1 MRRAALAGFLA
12 AVTLAAL
19 PAAAQNGDDD
29 TATLSFGG
37 DRYAAGEDLRL
48 DEDTAGDLFAA
59 GEELELTA
67 PAGGAVHMAGRII
80 EIEAAPGGAVYAA
93 GYEVTVAADLPGAAT
108 LFGAEVRVEGAV
120 GGNLR
125 LFAQDAEITGALSG
139 SALIAAREFSLDA
152 PIAGD
157 LMLAA
162 DEIDWGDA
170 ATVAGQLIVYVEEG
184 ESIDVPDRVA
194 PADRV
199 EQREMEEFRGDVGP
213 SVADMRRGAVRT
225 ALFGFV
231 MSVLFVAALAT
242 AAVAIAP
249 DRVAHW
255 RETALARPGRSVVAG
270 FLLLSTIVGSG
281 FVIALT
287 IIGIPL
293 LPALLF
299 GAGVAGYAGYVLG
312 SYILGVGLWQRMGND
327 IPEGVLQKAGLAAL
341 GAFVAGLIGL
351 IPFLGWLVVL
361 SLAFAG
367 LGAIVLHT
375 REAQGV

>member
-12 AVTLAAL
+12 ALTLAV
-19 PAAAQNGDDD
+19 PATAQDREDD
-29 TATLSFGG
+29 TAVLGFGG

-48 DEDTAGDLFAA
+48 DQTTAGDLFAI
-59 GEELELTA
+59 GEELHLTA
-67 PAGGAVHMAGRII
+67 ATGGTVHMAGRTV
-80 EIEAAPGGAVYAA
+80 EIEATPGGALYAA
-93 GYEVTVAADLPGAAT
+93 GYEVTVSADLPGPAT

-125 LFAQDAEITGALSG
+125 LFAQDAKITGALSG
-139 SALIAAREFSLDA
+139 SALIAANELTLDA
-152 PIAGD
+152 PVAGD

-162 DEIDWGDA
+162 EEIDWGDGA
-170 ATVAGQLIVYVEEG
+170 SVDGQVILYVEEG
-184 ESIDVPDRVA
+184 ERVEVPARVA
-194 PADRV
+194 PAERV
-199 EQREMEEFRGDVGP
+199 EQREREAFRGDVGP
-213 SVADMRRGAVRT
+213 SVADLRRGAVRT

-249 DRVAHW
+249 ERVAHW

-281 FVIALT
+281 FVLALT

-299 GAGVAGYAGYVLG
+299 GAGLAGYAGYVLG
-312 SYILGVGLWQRMGND
+312 SYILGVGLWQRLGND

-341 GAFVAGLIGL
+341 GAVVAGLIGL

-361 SLAFAG
+361 ALAFAG
-367 LGAIVLHT
+367 LGAIALHT
-375 REAQGV
+375 RELQAN

>member
-12 AVTLAAL
+12 AMTLAAMS
-19 PAAAQNGDDD
+19 AKAQTTDDD
-29 TATLSFGG
+29 TSVLNFGG

-48 DEDTAGDLFAA
+48 DDVTAGDLFAA

-67 PAGGAVHMAGRII
+67 AIGGAVHMIGRTV

-93 GYEVTVAADLPGAAT
+93 GYEVTVSADLPGPAT
-108 LFGAEVRVEGAV
+108 LFGAEVRVEGGV

-139 SALIAAREFSLDA
+139 SALVVARELTLDA
-152 PIAGD
+152 PVAGD

-162 DEIDWGDA
+162 DEIDWGEGA
-170 ATVAGQLIVYVEEG
+170 SVAGQVILYVEEG
-184 ESIDVPDRVA
+184 ERVEVPARVA
-194 PADRV
+194 PAERV

-213 SVADMRRGAVRT
+213 SVADLRRGAVRT

-249 DRVAHW
+249 ERVAHW
-255 RETALARPGRSVVAG
+255 RETALDRPGRSVVAG
-270 FLLLSTIVGSG
+270 FLLLSTIVGAG

-287 IIGIPL
+287 VIGIPL

-299 GAGVAGYAGYVLG
+299 GAGLAGYAGYVLG
-312 SYILGVGLWQRMGND
+312 SYILGVGLWQRLGND
-327 IPEGVLQKAGLAAL
+327 LPEGVLQKAGLAAL
-341 GAFVAGLIGL
+341 GAVVAGLIGL

-361 SLAFAG
+361 ALAFAG

-375 REAQGV
+375 REGQAA

>member
-12 AVTLAAL
+12 AMTLAAMS
-19 PAAAQNGDDD
+19 AKAQTTDDD
-29 TATLSFGG
+29 TSVLNFGG

-48 DEDTAGDLFAA
+48 DDVTAGDLFAA

-67 PAGGAVHMAGRII
+67 AIGGAVHMIGRTV

-93 GYEVTVAADLPGAAT
+93 GYEVTVSADLPGPAT
-108 LFGAEVRVEGAV
+108 LFGAEVRVEGGV

-139 SALIAAREFSLDA
+139 SALFVARELTLDA
-152 PIAGD
+152 PVAGD

-162 DEIDWGDA
+162 DEIDWGEGA
-170 ATVAGQLIVYVEEG
+170 SVAGQVILYVEEG
-184 ESIDVPDRVA
+184 ERVEVPARVA
-194 PADRV
+194 PAERV

-213 SVADMRRGAVRT
+213 SVADLRRGAVRT

-249 DRVAHW
+249 ERVAHW

-299 GAGVAGYAGYVLG
+299 GAGLAGYVGYVLG
-312 SYILGVGLWQRMGND
+312 SYILGVGLGQRLGND
-327 IPEGVLQKAGLAAL
+327 LPEGVLQKAGLAAR
-341 GAFVAGLIGL
+341 GAVVAGLIGL

-361 SLAFAG
+361 ALAFAG

-375 REAQGV
+375 REGQAV

>member
-1 MRRAALAGFLA
+1 MRRAALAGLLCTI
-12 AVTLAAL
+12 TLAAI
-19 PAAAQNGDDD
+19 PAAAQDRDDG
-29 TATLSFGG
+29 TAVLGFGG

-48 DEDTAGDLFAA
+48 DQETAGDLFAA
-59 GEELELTA
+59 GEELDLTA
-67 PAGGAVHMAGRII
+67 ATGGAVHMAGRIV
-80 EIEAAPGGAVYAA
+80 EIAAAPGGAVYAA
-93 GYEVTVAADLPGAAT
+93 GYEVAVSAALTGAAT
-108 LFGAEVRVEGAV
+108 LFGAEVRVEEGV

-125 LFAQDAEITGALSG
+125 LFAQDAEITGPISG
-139 SALIAAREFSLDA
+139 SALIAARELTLDA
-152 PIAGD
+152 PVAGD

-170 ATVAGQLIVYVEEG
+170 ATVAGRLILYVEEG
-184 ESIDVPDRVA
+184 ARTEVPDRVA
-194 PADRV
+194 PPDRV
-199 EQREMEEFRGDVGP
+199 ERREMEEFRGDIGP
-213 SVADMRRGAVRT
+213 SVADLRRGAVRT

-242 AAVAIAP
+242 AAVAMAP
-249 DRVAHW
+249 DHVAHW

-281 FVIALT
+281 FVLALT

-293 LPALLF
+293 LPAFLF
-299 GAGVAGYAGYVLG
+299 GAGLAGYAGYVLG

-327 IPEGVLQKAGLAAL
+327 IPEGVVRKAGLAAL
-341 GAFVAGLIGL
+341 GAFVAGLVGL

-361 SLAFAG
+361 ALAFAG

-375 REAQGV
+375 REGQAA